1 MNSINKKAIG
11 LRIKTIRKQK
21 GLTMKEFGKLIED
34 AAQSLVTRWE
44 NGTSIPNNER
54 MKIIADI
61 GNISVNEL
69 LYGSFENYIS
79 NVILENSNEDF
90 IQRDVLD
97 MTIKE
102 ANKLNLTYGQDQ
114 ELYNLY
120 KELFTLKIKQ
130 TTANVLRKMELQDS
144 ELEGHTEYKIE
155 YLKKNINDSL
165 KLIKKDTMGGLTNIE
180 TAADTTEHLF
190 LALNQ
195 INSLYKK

>member
-1 MNSINKKAIG
+1 MEIDKKLVG
-11 LRIKTIRKQK
+11 ERISNIRKK
-21 GLTMKEFGKLIED
+21 LGLTMELFGFKVLNAD
-34 AAQSLVTRWE
+34 RSLVSKWE
-44 NGTSIPNNER
+44 KGKALPNNAR
-54 MKIIADI
+54 VKILAEL

-120 KELFTLKIKQ
+120 KDLFTLKIKQ
-130 TTANVLRKMELQDS
+130 TTANVLRKMELTDS
-144 ELEGHTEYKIE
+144 ELEGKTEYKTE
-155 YLKKNINDSL
+155 YLKKNLRDSL
-165 KLIKKDTMGGLTNIE
+165 NLINKDTKSGLTNIE
-180 TAADTTEHLF
+180 AAATTTEHLF

>member
-1 MNSINKKAIG
+1 ME
-11 LRIKTIRKQK
+11 L
-21 GLTMKEFGKLIED
+21 FGFKVLNAD
-34 AAQSLVTRWE
+34 RSLVSKWE
-44 NGTSIPNNER
+44 KGKALPNNAR
-54 MKIIADI
+54 VKILAELGDV
-61 GNISVNEL
+61 SVNEL

-97 MTIKE
+97 MTIRE

-165 KLIKKDTMGGLTNIE
+165 KLIKKDTMGGLTNYQ
-180 TAADTTEHLF
+180 AATDTTEYLF
-190 LALNQ
+190 
-195 INSLYKK
+195 